1 MEYEFEKCYEF
12 AIFDIY
18 GNTKSGIFD
27 IIAKKHFAI
36 FAIFDKTKSAIFDKS
51 CIFATFKFKHHE
63 ENAYQLTRPFRS
75 GYRLWPARL

>member
-36 FAIFDKTKSAIFDKS
+36 FDIFDKTKSAIFDKS
-51 CIFATFKFKHHE
+51 CIFATFKFKYHE
-63 ENAYQLTRPFRS
+63 ENAHQLTSPFGIGHS
-75 GYRLWPARL
+75 LQPTRL

>member
-12 AIFDIY
+12 AIFDIF
-18 GNTKSGIFD
+18 GNTKSAIFD

-36 FAIFDKTKSAIFDKS
+36 FDIFDKTKSAIFDKS

-63 ENAYQLTRPFRS
+63 ENAHQLTSPFGSGHRLRPT
-75 GYRLWPARL
+75 RL